1 MNSPGMEAS
10 DYSILVVDDEPNMRK
25 VLSALLGGEGYDVE
39 TAESAARALDLLKTE
54 QFHAMITDLRMPE
67 MDGLEL
73 LKRVRQLQPRLPVI
87 MLTAHGTV
95 DTAVEAIKQG
105 AFDYLS
111 KPFDKSEITGVIDKA
126 LRSYEASQAD
136 LVDPDR
142 KPSEHPLIGEHPLM
156 KDIFR
161 MVEKVAASPSTIL
174 ITGESGTGKEL
185 VAQLIHDRSERAR
198 KPLIKLHCAAIPSTL
213 LESELFGYEKGAFT
227 GAVTSKPGRFELAD
241 GGTLFLDEVGDIP
254 LEMQVKL
261 LRVLQDQQFERVG
274 SVKTLKTDVRLV
286 AATNRDLQ
294 QGVHDGRF
302 REDLFYRLNVVPI
315 HLPPLRERKTDIPLL
330 ADHFR
335 RKFNARLNRNVQS
348 ITPAA
353 IDKLVNF
360 QWPGNIRQLE
370 NVMERSMLFC
380 EGEELTDRDI
390 PALEVTG
397 PATSALDQT
406 PAAADTGPAST
417 VRFKELTREASVR
430 IQREIILKALEE
442 HSNNVTRTAKA
453 LGLSRKGLQLKLKD
467 LGLR

>member
-1 MNSPGMEAS
+1 MENS

-39 TAESAARALDLLKTE
+39 TADSGAKALDMLRQD
-54 QFHAMITDLRMPE
+54 QFHAMITDLRMPG

-73 LKRVRQLQPRLPVI
+73 LRKSRQFQPRLPVI

-111 KPFDKSEITGVIDKA
+111 KPFDKSEIVGVVDKA
-126 LRSYEASQAD
+126 LRSYEISQQDVVDPERKPAD
-136 LVDPDR
+136 L
-142 KPSEHPLIGEHPLM
+142 PLIGEHPSM
-156 KDIFR
+156 KEIFR
-161 MVEKVAASPSTIL
+161 MVDKVAASPSTVL
-174 ITGESGTGKEL
+174 ISGESGTGKEL
-185 VAQLIHDRSERAR
+185 IAQLIHDRSDRAK

-241 GGTLFLDEVGDIP
+241 GGTLFMDEVGDIP

-274 SVKTLKTDVRLV
+274 GVKTSQVDVRLV
-286 AATNRDLQ
+286 AATHRDLNAA
-294 QGVHDGRF
+294 VREGRF
-302 REDLFYRLNVVPI
+302 REDLFYRLNVVPL
-315 HLPPLRERKTDIPLL
+315 HLPPLRERQSDIPLL

-335 RKFNARLNRNVQS
+335 RKFNTRLNRNVQS
-348 ITPAA
+348 ISPEAMEKLAA
-353 IDKLVNF
+353 F
-360 QWPGNIRQLE
+360 SWPGNIRQLE

-380 EGEELTDRDI
+380 EGTVLTGQDI
-390 PALEVTG
+390 PSLEGTVPLPPPG
-397 PATSALDQT
+397 AAS
-406 PAAADTGPAST
+406 AAAPEAAAG
-417 VRFKELTREASVR
+417 RFKELTREASVR
-430 IQREIILKALEE
+430 VQREIILKALEE
-442 HSNNVTRTAKA
+442 HNHNVTRTAKA

>member
-1 MNSPGMEAS
+1 MEAS
-10 DYSILVVDDEPNMRK
+10 DYSILVVDDETNMRK
-25 VLSALLGGEGYDVE
+25 VLSALLGSEGYDVE
-39 TAESAARALDLLKTE
+39 TAESGARALEMLKAE
-54 QFHAMITDLRMPE
+54 QFHAMITDLKMPE

-73 LKRVRQLQPRLPVI
+73 LKRARQLQPRLPIV

-111 KPFDKSEITGVIDKA
+111 KPFDKSEIVGVVDKA
-126 LRSYEASQAD
+126 LRTWEAAQHD
-136 LVDPDR
+136 VVEHDR
-142 KPSEHPLIGEHPLM
+142 KPSEPPLIGEHPAM
-156 KDIFR
+156 KEIFR

-185 VAQLIHDRSERAR
+185 IAQLIHDRSERAK

-294 QGVHDGRF
+294 QGVRDGKF

-315 HLPPLRERKTDIPLL
+315 HLPPLRDRRTDIPLL
-330 ADHFR
+330 IEHFR
-335 RKFNARLNRNVQS
+335 KKFNARLNRNVQTVS
-348 ITPAA
+348 AA
-353 IDKLVNF
+353 TVERLAGF
-360 QWPGNIRQLE
+360 PWPGNIRQLE

-380 EGEELTDRDI
+380 EGSELTEKDL
-390 PALEVTG
+390 PALEAVSPVP
-397 PATSALDQT
+397 PAPGTAA
-406 PAAADTGPAST
+406 AAADPGATAAG
-417 VRFKELTREASVR
+417 RFKELTREASVR
-430 IQREIILKALEE
+430 VQREIILKALEE